1 MKTLTVGRAN
11 FNAVAYSA
19 DGRWLVS
26 LNSGRQ
32 VRFWDLTSFKQQLW
46 FRLPAPTWQ
55 ENLTLGL
62 WGDRL
67 VLKMHLWDIG
77 PAWEY
82 LRRQHPRDKQEA
94 LWRGVELR
102 EVEQSSHQV
111 LAGPDGEL
119 LPGVVR
125 TYSPRYHTHVQVWDR
140 EGHCR
145 KKLPAP
151 RGVAYPEAVA
161 VQGRVLAI
169 SCGKSAVLFD
179 LERGEEVGR
188 LEHALRPNRIVF
200 SPDGR
205 LLASCA
211 GRRVWLWDL
220 ATRQVVARSPAFRKY
235 AEALAFHPEGKLL
248 AGGSGDGE
256 VRLWDGASLKPL
268 ARLDWDV
275 GAIHGLAFS
284 PDGMT
289 VAAAAHKNA
298 IVIWD
303 LE

>member
-11 FNAVAYSA
+11 FNALAYSA

-26 LNSGRQ
+26 LNSRRQ
-32 VRFWDLTSFKQQLW
+32 VRFWDLTTFRQVLW
-46 FRLPAPTWQ
+46 FRLPQPTWQ
-55 ENLTLGL
+55 EGLTLSP

-67 VLKMHLWDIG
+67 VLKMHVWDVG
-77 PAWEY
+77 PAWDY
-82 LRRQHPRDKQEA
+82 LRQQPRDKPEV
-94 LWRGVELR
+94 LWRAVELR
-102 EVEQSSHQV
+102 EAPAPWFRI
-111 LAGPDGEL
+111 LAEPDGEL
-119 LPGVVR
+119 LAGVV
-125 TYSPRYHTHVQVWDR
+125 TSTSSPCVSHVQLWDR
-140 EGHCR
+140 EGNCR

-151 RGVAYPEAVA
+151 EDVYWPHAVA
-161 VQGRVLAI
+161 VKGNVLAM
-169 SCGKSAVLFD
+169 CFGKSAVLFD
-179 LERGEEVGR
+179 LERGEEVAR
-188 LEHALRPNRIVF
+188 LEHAMWPNRIVF

-211 GRRVWLWDL
+211 RRHVWLWDV
-220 ATRQVVARSPAFRKY
+220 ASRQVVARSPAFRKY

-248 AGGSGDGE
+248 AGGSRDGE
-256 VRLWDGASLKPL
+256 VRLWDAASLKPV
-268 ARLDWDV
+268 ARFDWDV

-284 PDGMT
+284 PEGMT